1 MIPRGGNIMADTLRW
16 GILATGWIAE
26 QFTRDLQ
33 LTGRPVVAVGS
44 RSQKAAERFAARFG
58 IPRTHAS
65 YADLAAD
72 PEVDIVYVATPHPMH
87 AANAIMALE
96 AGKHVLVEK
105 AFTINAA
112 AAQRVVD
119 TAERNGRVV
128 LEAMWT
134 RFLPHMV
141 RVREIL
147 ASGQLGDIISL
158 VADHT
163 QDLPDDPGHRLNDLA
178 LGGGALLDL
187 GIYPISLAWDVL
199 GEPTRIE
206 AMARFKPTGADAEV
220 ATLFR
225 HRNGAISTTLS
236 ASDAAGPNTASIIG
250 TKGRIDIGQVWYLP
264 ANLRVY
270 DNEHRLVE
278 EYVSNVAGRGMQYQ
292 AAEIEHLIQTGQSAG
307 TILPPTET
315 VAIMQTLDTIREQIG
330 LRYPGE

>member
-112 AAQRVVD
+112 EAQRVVD
-119 TAERNGRVV
+119 AADRHGRVV

-270 DNEHRLVE
+270 DSEHRLVE

-292 AAEIEHLIQTGQSAG
+292 AAEIEHLIRTGQSAG

-315 VAIMQTLDTIREQIG
+315 VAIMQTLDTIREKIG

>member
-1 MIPRGGNIMADTLRW
+1 MADTLRW

-112 AAQRVVD
+112 EAQRVVD
-119 TAERNGRVV
+119 AADRHGRVV

-187 GIYPISLAWDVL
+187 GIYPISFAWDVL